1 MSHARSFYTDLSPD
15 TATVAAGRPEWE
27 QGEPVNPPVLFSSTF
42 ISRGVPG
49 ETEASYSRYD
59 NPSNHPTEQ
68 VIGILEGGPNDA
80 VLFASGMA
88 AIDAAFS
95 LVPMGGRVV
104 MPSHAYNGTGALA
117 RELAAQ
123 GRIRLSALPIDRTE
137 EVVGALAGGDGSAP
151 AAMLW
156 IETPTNPLLEI
167 ADGPALIKA
176 AHEVGAI
183 VAVDNTL
190 ATPLGQRPL
199 DWGADVVVHSASKC
213 LGGHSDLILGAVVAA
228 ATDHD
233 TALRDFRRIRGATPS
248 AFDGFL
254 LLRGL
259 RTLAL
264 RTERS
269 NASAATLAR
278 RLESH
283 AAVETVIHPSLTS
296 HPGHGVA
303 KAQMTGFGCVISIEL
318 AGGAQ
323 AADVVAAQTK
333 SWAPATSLG
342 GVESMLERRRRWPGE
357 FIDVPESLIRLSV
370 GIENVDDLWADLD
383 QALTRAASA

>member
-1 MSHARSFYTDLSPD
+1 MALARSFYADLSPD
-15 TATVAAGRPEWE
+15 TAVVAAGRPEWE

-42 ISRGVPG
+42 ISRGIPG
-49 ETEASYSRYD
+49 EREPSYARYD

-68 VIGILEGGPNDA
+68 VIGLLEGGPHDA
-80 VLFASGMA
+80 VLFSSGMA

-95 LVPMGGRVV
+95 LMPMGGRLV
-104 MPSHAYNGTGALA
+104 MPSHAYNGTLALA
-117 RELAAQ
+117 RELASH
-123 GRIRLSALPIDRTE
+123 GRIRLSTLPIDRTE
-137 EVVGALAGGDGSAP
+137 DVIAALAGGEGSAP

-167 ADGPALIKA
+167 ADGPALVAA

-183 VAVDNTL
+183 VAVDNTI

-213 LGGHSDLILGAVVAA
+213 LGGHSDLILGAAVAGSA
-228 ATDHD
+228 DQD

-283 AAVETVIHPSLTS
+283 AAVERVIHPSLAS
-296 HPGHGVA
+296 HPGHATA
-303 KAQMTGFGCVISIEL
+303 KGQMTGFGCIISIEL
-318 AGGAQ
+318 AGGAK
-323 AADVVAAQTK
+323 AADAVAAQTK

-357 FIDVPESLIRLSV
+357 FIDVPEGLIRLSV

-383 QALTRAASA
+383 QALTRAANA

>member
-1 MSHARSFYTDLSPD
+1 MAHPRSFFAELSPD
-15 TATVAAGRPEWE
+15 TTVVAAGRPDWN

-42 ISRGVPG
+42 ISRGVPS
-49 ETEASYSRYD
+49 EAEPAYARYD
-59 NPSNHPTEQ
+59 NPSNHPAEQ
-68 VIGILEGGPNDA
+68 VIGLAEAGPNDA

-88 AIDAAFS
+88 AIDAAFA
-95 LVPMGGRVV
+95 LIPPGGRLV
-104 MPSHAYNGTGALA
+104 MPAHAYNGTLGLA
-117 RELAAQ
+117 RQLAAQ
-123 GRIRLSALPIDRTE
+123 GRVRLSTVPIDQADA
-137 EVVGALAGGDGSAP
+137 VVAALAGGEGCAP
-151 AAMLW
+151 AALLW

-167 ADGPALIKA
+167 ADGPALVEA
-176 AHEVGAI
+176 AHQVGAI

-199 DWGADVVVHSASKC
+199 EWGADIVVHSASKC
-213 LGGHSDLILGAVVAA
+213 LGGHSDLIMGAVVAVSA
-228 ATDHD
+228 EHD
-233 TALRDFRRIRGATPS
+233 TSLRDFRRIHGATPS

-278 RLESH
+278 RLETH
-283 AAVETVIHPSLTS
+283 PAVEKVIHPSLAS
-296 HPGHGVA
+296 HPGHAIA
-303 KAQMTGFGCVISIEL
+303 KAQMSGFGGVVSIEL
-318 AGGAQ
+318 AGGAA
-323 AADVVAAQTK
+323 AADAVAAQTR

-357 FIDVPESLIRLSV
+357 FTDVPESLIRLSV
-370 GIENVDDLWADLD
+370 GVENVDDLWADLS
-383 QALTRAASA
+383 QALDRG

>member
-1 MSHARSFYTDLSPD
+1 MAHPRSFYADLSPD
-15 TATVAAGRPEWE
+15 TAAVGAGRPEWE

-49 ETEASYSRYD
+49 QDEPAYARYD
-59 NPSNHPTEQ
+59 NPSNHPAEQ
-68 VIGILEGGPNDA
+68 VVGLLEGGPNDA

-88 AIDAAFS
+88 AIDAACS
-95 LVPMGGRVV
+95 LIPTGGRLV
-104 MPSHAYNGTGALA
+104 MPSHAYNGSLALA
-117 RELAAQ
+117 RDLAAS
-123 GRIRLSALPIDRTE
+123 GRIRLSTLPIDQTE
-137 EVVGALAGGDGSAP
+137 AVVAALAGGDGCAP

-167 ADGPALIKA
+167 ADGPALIEA
-176 AHEVGAI
+176 AHRVGAI
-183 VAVDNTL
+183 VAVDNTI
-190 ATPLGQRPL
+190 ATPLVQRPL

-213 LGGHSDLILGAVVAA
+213 LGGHSDLILGAAVAA
-228 ATDHD
+228 SAEHD
-233 TALRDFRRIRGATPS
+233 GTLRDFRRIRGATPS

-269 NASAATLAR
+269 NASAAVLAR

-283 AAVETVIHPSLTS
+283 PAVEKVIHPSLAS
-296 HPGHGVA
+296 HPGHALA
-303 KAQMTGFGCVISIEL
+303 KAQMSGFGGVISIEL

-323 AADVVAAQTK
+323 AADAVAAQTRT
-333 SWAPATSLG
+333 WAPATSLG

-357 FIDVPESLIRLSV
+357 FSDVPDNLLRLSV
-370 GIENVDDLWADLD
+370 GIENVDDLWEDLA
-383 QALTRAASA
+383 QALSRAA